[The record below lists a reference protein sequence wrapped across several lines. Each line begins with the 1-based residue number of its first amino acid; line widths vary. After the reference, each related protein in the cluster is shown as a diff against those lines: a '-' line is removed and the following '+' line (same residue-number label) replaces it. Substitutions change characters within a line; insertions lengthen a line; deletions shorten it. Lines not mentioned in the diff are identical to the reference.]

1 DATTSLRGPA
11 LRELSGQRHRLV
23 QALVTQARAL
33 GASAGQKVGEDT
45 LRAVEETLHAALA
58 DPAAADEVIS
68 GRLTHPLSR
77 TGFVG
82 PRTLVA
88 GAPQS
93 NAPRTAADPTEPA
106 RASDRR
112 TPAREGKDGQRRTR
126 AEQRRTREEQRRA
139 KDDQRRA
146 QRADLEQQLAQA
158 WAEAAAAGEARDRAA
173 DESASAARR
182 LATAA
187 QELGRLRDELER
199 ATTAHTSEQET
210 ADLAEA
216 RHRDAT
222 ALADE
227 TRSRVRDL
235 QRRLDRL

>member
-1 DATTSLRGPA
+1 
-11 LRELSGQRHRLV
+11 
-23 QALVTQARAL
+23 VTQARAL

-88 GAPQS
+88 GALQS

-112 TPAREGKDGQRRTR
+112 TPAREGKDGQRRTK
-126 AEQRRTREEQRRA
+126 EEQRRA
-139 KDDQRRA
+139 KEEQRRA